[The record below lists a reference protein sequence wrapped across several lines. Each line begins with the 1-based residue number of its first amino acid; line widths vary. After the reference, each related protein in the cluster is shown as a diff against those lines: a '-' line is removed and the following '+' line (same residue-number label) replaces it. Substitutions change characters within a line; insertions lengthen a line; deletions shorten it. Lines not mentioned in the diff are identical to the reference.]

1 MASVLEH
8 MAAAEEIK
16 CIQPVPATI
25 KLVMA
30 QHIQHA
36 PGIIQNAKTQN
47 VNQKSSS

>member
-16 CIQPVPATI
+16 CIQPVPVTI

-30 QHIQHA
+30 QHIQHV
-36 PGIIQNAKTQN
+36 PGIIQNAKAQKI
-47 VNQKSSS
+47 NQISSS